1 MWKLPLD
8 TLSSKTFLKFYKIMK
23 YPVPKNAEYFLQYS
37 DNVTTQKLKTN
48 TPLKENSF
56 SRNEKCEYMDEYI
69 EEINSLGRIF
79 KSIPFIE
86 EIYLCNSITFN
97 ALDNNSDIDL
107 FIITKP
113 WKIRTVKFRSMLL
126 FTLKWKKRFRKNI
139 RKKVCLSFFITSDN
153 KNLYPISLPSMDI
166 YLAYRIS
173 HLVLIYSSTSKINN
187 KIFSENKRVK
197 WILPNYQVSQVISL
211 WLPVFSWSTKF
222 KSLLEW
228 IGNWLLWRFF
238 ECIVKIIQ
246 KSLIN
251 IKRSI
256 HPELNKD
263 VIISDS
269 MLKFHKD
276 IREKIAIK
284 YSINTK

>member
-197 WILPNYQVSQVISL
+197 WILPNYQESQVISL

>member
-23 YPVPKNAEYFLQYS
+23 YPIPKNAEYFLQYS
-37 DNVTTQKLKTN
+37 DKVTTQKLKTN

>member
-113 WKIRTVKFRSMLL
+113 WKIRTIKFRSMLL

-197 WILPNYQVSQVISL
+197 WILPNYQESQVISL

>member
-79 KSIPFIE
+79 KSIPFVE

-197 WILPNYQVSQVISL
+197 WILPNYQESQVISL